1 MNLIVGM
8 GGMQVS
14 NDPRVTIVTYAL
26 GSCIGLTVYDP
37 VGRVGGLLHYMLPE
51 SSTNPEKAQT
61 NPFLFADTGIPLL
74 FQEFY
79 RLGGDKRRV
88 QVKAAGGAQLL
99 DDSGYFNIGRRNYRA
114 LKKILRANHILIRA
128 ENVGGQVNRTVRL
141 DLSSGRVWVKSSG
154 DGEMEL

>member
-14 NDPRVTIVTYAL
+14 DDPKVTIVTYAL

-51 SSTNPEKAQT
+51 SSTNPDKAQI
-61 NPFLFADTGIPLL
+61 NPCMFADTGIPLL
-74 FQEFY
+74 FQEVY
-79 RLGGDKRRV
+79 RLGGDKRRM

-99 DDSGYFNIGRRNYRA
+99 DDSGYFNIGKRNYMA
-114 LKKILRANHILIRA
+114 LRKILWANSVLIQA

-141 DLSSGRVWVKSSG
+141 DISSGRVWVKSSR

>member
-1 MNLIVGM
+1 
-8 GGMQVS
+8 MQVS
-14 NDPRVTIVTYAL
+14 DDPKVTVVTYAL

-51 SSTNPEKAQT
+51 SSINPDKAQS
-61 NPFLFADTGIPLL
+61 NPCMFADTGIPLL
-74 FQEFY
+74 FQEVY
-79 RLGGDKRRV
+79 RLGGDKRRM

-99 DDSGYFNIGRRNYRA
+99 DDSGYFNIGKRNYMA
-114 LKKILRANHILIRA
+114 LRKILWANNVLIRA

-141 DLSSGRVWVKSSG
+141 DMSSGRVWVKSSR